1 LLCSIFKENY
11 IMKNDSYKNIAK
23 VWDWDGYDNT
33 PEYEY
38 WRAYAGRYGKRCLF
52 PCAPWG

>member
-1 LLCSIFKENY
+1 
-11 IMKNDSYKNIAK
+11 MKNDSYKNIAK